1 MWFHLPISAKFAVL
15 ESFILNV
22 KILNISYSKPP
33 SPSVRHNDVTD
44 NEEITR
50 ELTFQPKNVEVR
62 NGHTDTETI
71 FPIISI
77 LAKIILLSVSDSQ
90 MHQCVIK

>member
-33 SPSVRHNDVTD
+33 SVHHNDMTD

-50 ELTFQPKNVEVR
+50 ELTFQPEDVEVR